1 MPSIRVGHFVFRTS
15 TQDDSCGDWRLLL
28 SCSIAN
34 RHFVCAVEHVH
45 SRWPGMRVKKCLARF
60 TRMNPVEI
68 DAEIKPLTPQSFYDG
83 RVVVYKETTPSGFLL

>member
-1 MPSIRVGHFVFRTS
+1 MPTIRVGHFVFRTS
-15 TQDDSCGDWRLLL
+15 TQDDARGYGRLRL

-45 SRWPGMRVKKCLARF
+45 SRRPRMRMKKCLARF

-68 DAEIKPLTPQSFYDG
+68 DAEIKPLTPQSLDDG
-83 RVVVYKETTPSGFLL
+83 RVVVYKETTPFGFLL